1 MKTKGAMTTHATTEP
16 ARALPLI
23 ELRGVTKTYRTGELA
38 VEVLHGI
45 DLAIYP
51 GEFVAIVGASG
62 SGKSTLM
69 NILVC
74 LDLPTTGTYL
84 FRGEDVAGFESDELA
99 SLRLTMFG
107 FV

>member
-1 MKTKGAMTTHATTEP
+1 MSMTTYKPGSDPDEAGVRPQTGV
-16 ARALPLI
+16 RPLI
-23 ELRGVTKTYRTGELA
+23 EMGGVTKTYRTGELA

-69 NILVC
+69 NILGC
-74 LDLPTTGTYL
+74 LDRPTSGSYR
-84 FRGEDVAGFESDELA
+84 FIGEDVSWLERDKLA
-99 SLRLTMFG
+99 LLRR
-107 FV
+107 